1 MQLFDKHVLIT
12 GGSAG
17 IGLALAR
24 ALIDAG
30 ARVTICGRS
39 RPRLERACALLGPSA
54 HGVPCDL
61 ADLDQHSRL
70 LEEAVQVHGPLDVL
84 VNNAG
89 SQQLMDFSR
98 DLPAWP
104 IAEELQLNLTAP
116 MGLTAAVLPM
126 LRRRPE
132 AAVVQ
137 ITSGLALSP
146 KASAPVYGAAKAGL
160 RSFSRALR
168 WQLAGGVVR
177 VVEVLP
183 PLVDTAMTAG
193 RGRGKISPE
202 AAAAEIV
209 AGLRR
214 GRDEIFVGRTKLLRL
229 ITRLSPRL
237 AERITRRW

>member
-1 MQLFDKHVLIT
+1 MQLHDKHVLIT

-39 RPRLERACALLGPSA
+39 APRLERACSLLGPSA
-54 HGVPCDL
+54 HAVPCDL
-61 ADLDQHSRL
+61 ADLDQHQRL
-70 LEEAVQVHGPLDVL
+70 LDAAVCTHGPLDVL

-89 SQQLMDFSR
+89 SQQLMDFR
-98 DLPAWP
+98 REGQERP
-104 IAEELQLNLTAP
+104 IAEELLLNLTAP
-116 MGLTAAVLPM
+116 VRLTEAALPM

-146 KASAPVYGAAKAGL
+146 KASAPVYCAAKAGL
-160 RSFSRALR
+160 RSFTRALR
-168 WQLAGGVVR
+168 WQLSGGGVR

-202 AAAAEIV
+202 AAAAEI
-209 AGLRR
+209 
-214 GRDEIFVGRTKLLRL
+214 FVGKAKLLRL
-229 ITRLSPRL
+229 ITRLAPRL
-237 AERITRRW
+237 GERITRRW